1 MTLVG
6 TGAYALNFQVWTT
19 LIALLPDMETMVRL
33 IFSMP
38 MATYIARKIET
49 ATTAESP
56 MNAIASFP

>member
-6 TGAYALNFQVWTT
+6 TGAHALNFQIWTT

-38 MATYIARKIET
+38 MATYVTKKIET
-49 ATTAESP
+49 ATTAERP
-56 MNAIASFP
+56 MNVFASSP